1 MRLIL
6 RCEPVFPRLMQT
18 TKSGLKF
25 LIANLLSNAVLIFFS
40 MAIASA
46 SAETSSQPDRYI
58 FVLTARN
65 NPFWDAAES
74 GIKETAKSR
83 GIDAVVYRTTDATAA
98 EEQLNTCLTAIEQH
112 PKVIVLASV
121 SAASGFQCLKKATE
135 AGIIVAD
142 IDSNI
147 TVDQARQVGIQLA
160 FSVGSDN
167 VELGAKG
174 ADYAAI
180 LEPQSAPHVLI
191 LEGAPGSL
199 PGTKRVAGFRDR
211 LKELKPDAAVT
222 SISANWDTI
231 KAMNTVN
238 DVLQRDPNLNLVFAA
253 NDTMALGA
261 VEAIKNA
268 GKVTDIKVIG
278 IDGIEA
284 ARKAI
289 KNGTMAASVA
299 QLPYL
304 MGKRATELAI
314 EAVATRKIG
323 VTDPTPVLLL
333 TKETLTANT
342 NPNLQYV
349 R

>member
-1 MRLIL
+1 MSL
-6 RCEPVFPRLMQT
+6 
-18 TKSGLKF
+18 LK
-25 LIANLLSNAVLIFFS
+25 NLLAAAILAFFS
-40 MAIASA
+40 MAVVPA
-46 SAETSSQPDRYI
+46 SAETSDRYI

-65 NPFWDAAES
+65 NPYWDAAES
-74 GIKETAKSR
+74 GIKEAAKSH
-83 GIDAVVYRTTDATAA
+83 GIEAITYRTADATAA
-98 EEQLNTCLTAIEQH
+98 EEQLNTCMTAVEQH
-112 PKVIVLASV
+112 PRVIVLASV
-121 SAASGFQCLKKATE
+121 TAATGLQCLKKAVD

-147 TVDQARQVGIQLA
+147 TVEQAKQAGIALA

-174 ADYAAI
+174 ADYAAK
-180 LEPQSAPHVLI
+180 LEPQPAPHVLI

-199 PGTKRVAGFRDR
+199 PGTKRVAGFADR
-211 LKELKPDAAVT
+211 LKEVKSDAVVT
-222 SISANWDTI
+222 SLSANWDTI

-238 DVLQRDPNLNLVFAA
+238 DVLQRDPALNLVFAA

-261 VEAIKNA
+261 AEAIKNA
-268 GKVTDIKVIG
+268 GKTADIKVIG

-284 ARKAI
+284 ARKAVL
-289 KNGTMAASVA
+289 NGTLAASVA

-314 EAVATRKIG
+314 EAVATGKTGI
-323 VTDPTPVLLL
+323 TEPTPVVLL
-333 TKETLTANT
+333 TKESLTANT
-342 NPNLQYV
+342 DPDLQYV